1 MLRWIRGIT
10 AVLGLATIG
19 LAIAVYWLFYDN
31 RLPREGRFSLDL
43 AALRAAAGPVGAGPL
58 RIEVEQLSHTDVP
71 RLAMV
76 AGTDWGNVDLVRA
89 SYRLVWPRRSVIV
102 DTANPFAIAQQNGAR
117 NYDAAGWTRLLRA
130 MDEAGAIV
138 VTHEHADH
146 IGGLMAAPDAV
157 RLLAKAR
164 LTPEQVD
171 AGDRSEPYRWP
182 ASVRA
187 RYRPLVYRGLY
198 AVAPGVVLVHA
209 PGHTPGSQLIYV
221 RRADGHE
228 FLFAGDAASMLD
240 NVRLQRIRSRYVTSY
255 SEHHADARRAVMRQT
270 MALHRLVTEDPA
282 LTIVPG
288 HDGATFEA
296 LIRRGLLVRGF
307 RFTSPVPTG
316 QRRSASS
323 SAAPRL
329 PAR

>member
-1 MLRWIRGIT
+1 MRAWVRGGA
-10 AVLGLATIG
+10 AVFGVAAVAFAILA
-19 LAIAVYWLFYDN
+19 YWLLCDN
-31 RLPREGRFSLDL
+31 RLPAEGRFPLDL
-43 AALRAAAGPVGAGPL
+43 AQLRAAAGPVGAGPV
-58 RIEVEQLSHTDVP
+58 RIEVEQLSHTDAP
-71 RLAMV
+71 RIAMV
-76 AGTDWGNVDLVRA
+76 AGTDWGTIDLVRA
-89 SYRLVWPRRSVIV
+89 SYRLVWPRRSIIV
-102 DTANPFAIAQQNGAR
+102 DTANPFALARRFGAR
-117 NYDAAGWTRLLRA
+117 RYDAAGWTRLLRA
-130 MDEAGAIV
+130 MDRADAIV

-171 AGDRSEPYRWP
+171 AGGRSEPYRWP
-182 ASVRA
+182 AAARA

-198 AVAPGVVLVHA
+198 ALAPGVVLIHA
-209 PGHTPGSQLIYV
+209 PGHTPGSQMIYV

-255 SEHHADARRAVMRQT
+255 LGNHADDRRAVMLQT
-270 MALHRLVTEDPA
+270 MALHRLVIEDPA

-288 HDGATFEA
+288 HDGATFED

-307 RFTSPVPTG
+307 RLKPPAPTVPP
-316 QRRSASS
+316 RSASN
-323 SAAPRL
+323 SAVPR
-329 PAR
+329 PRGS

>member
-1 MLRWIRGIT
+1 MRGWVRGIA
-10 AVLGLATIG
+10 AVLGIA
-19 LAIAVYWLFYDN
+19 AIALAVAAYWLFYDN
-31 RLPREGRFSLDL
+31 LLPKEGKFPLDL

-58 RIEVEQLSHTDVP
+58 RIEIEQLSHSNAP
-71 RLAMV
+71 RIAMV
-76 AGTDWGNVDLVRA
+76 AGTDWETVDLVRA

-102 DTANPFAIAQQNGAR
+102 DTANPFAIAQQKGAR
-117 NYDAAGWTRLLRA
+117 CYDPAGWARLLRA
-130 MDEAGAIV
+130 MDEADAIV

-146 IGGLMAAPDAV
+146 IGGLMAAPDAA

-171 AGDRSEPYRWP
+171 ADGRSEPYRWP
-182 ASVRA
+182 TSVRA

-209 PGHTPGSQLIYV
+209 PGHTPGSQLVYV

-255 SEHHADARRAVMRQT
+255 LGNHADDRRAVMLQT
-270 MALHRLVTEDPA
+270 MAMHRLVTETPA

-307 RFTSPVPTG
+307 RLTPPAPD
-316 QRRSASS
+316 QPRRSASS